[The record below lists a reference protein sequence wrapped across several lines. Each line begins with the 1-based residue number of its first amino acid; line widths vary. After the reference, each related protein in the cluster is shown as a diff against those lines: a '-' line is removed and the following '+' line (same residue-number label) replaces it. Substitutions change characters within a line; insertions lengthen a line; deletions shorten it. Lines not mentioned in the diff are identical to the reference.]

1 MGINQLI
8 LVPHS
13 TRGFLRNASKDI
25 RLLSRGFR
33 DDQPHDIASIVFG
46 HKEVFWGTLEVG
58 GWESPAS
65 VVLAETKMGRRGRNL
80 RGRGGQIH
88 SFQIQQSEKVHIQYT
103 VL

>member
-1 MGINQLI
+1 M
-8 LVPHS
+8 
-13 TRGFLRNASKDI
+13 
-25 RLLSRGFR
+25 LSGRFQ
-33 DDQPHDIASIVFG
+33 DDQPHDIAGIVFG
-46 HKEVFWGTLEVG
+46 HVAVFWGALEVG
-58 GWESPAS
+58 GWESPVS